1 MATQPTNL
9 SVPSESPRDLKFN
22 AGKIDEFVTSMVNTY
37 VDRFGNEHYTIEGL
51 RWLAQQAIAQYGWIL
66 IDSFQDGADITL
78 PNQALRDEVTG
89 EYYRWD
95 GALPKHVD
103 AGSTPS
109 SSGGVGIGAWLSI
122 GDAALRAMLASNEGA
137 KGIGTS
143 SGNTVQEEIN
153 ILHEDIEKSNF
164 INLRVLPVN
173 FREKY
178 SEEISGNVS
187 PQALAEDD
195 NYWYITED
203 VTVDINVSYL
213 CKVSRINKLTGTKQ
227 TVNQTI
233 SSHGQGIGVLADGTV
248 FVGGSVN
255 SKIAIVD
262 FSNLTVNEQECIGI
276 YKDFPFCYL
285 RKTNT
290 IYQLQDDTAIGGNM
304 TRLSV
309 LNKDSGFIS
318 DFSIDRSIVK
328 EGYPQ
333 GITTDG
339 STLYIT
345 CGGSWSSA
353 TGGAWNDTWTFY
365 RSSFGGV
372 ILDRLVY
379 RRNSMGSIISVTA
392 TSHEPQGVSWHDG
405 KLTFMQYIGDGTVT
419 RNVIFKE
426 EELGAQVRS
435 IPKNRM
441 INYLALDS
449 IGVNSSLLSSGSSIR
464 AIANSMSDGSSLLFS
479 IDNQA
484 AIASDVGIQFGTCNI
499 VRINSN
505 RIYAISTEQTSG
517 LSTSTPS
524 PRISFVS
531 VYNTYQSPPYLL
543 STSKVAI
550 TSDYNSTSAATSGA
564 IAIPSVSFA
573 NRIIIHF
580 TNTSPGNPITAYTLT
595 RQEIDYY
602 IANSIALLLVNGA
615 STASISLTSTGIT
628 VNTVTGSPIIRRV
641 LSQ

>member
-1 MATQPTNL
+1 MSDITANIVVSMPSQLFTMPRSFKAVANGKIYIGQIDTDPVNPANQIQVYLENEDGSRVPVSQPL
-9 SVPSESPRDLKFN
+9 IIN
-22 AGKIDEFVTSMVNTY
+22 AGGYPVYNGQIAKFVTVKGHSMAVYDASN
-37 VDRFGNEHYTIEGL
+37 
-51 RWLAQQAIAQYGWIL
+51 AQQFYYPNVLKYDPDQLRQELAGNG
-66 IDSFQDGADITL
+66 GASQI
-78 PNQALRDEVTG
+78 
-89 EYYRWD
+89 
-95 GALPKHVD
+95 
-103 AGSTPS
+103 GSQ
-109 SSGGVGIGAWLSI
+109 
-122 GDAALRAMLASNEGA
+122 
-137 KGIGTS
+137 
-143 SGNTVQEEIN
+143 SGNTVQEEIDLLYDGIDKSSFISLR
-153 ILHEDIEKSNF
+153 ILPINF
-164 INLRVLPVN
+164 T
-173 FREKY
+173 EKY
-178 SEEISGNVS
+178 SEMLSGSVS
-187 PQALAEDD
+187 PQALAEDE

-203 VTVDINVSYL
+203 VTVDINVTYL
-213 CKVSRINKLTGTKQ
+213 CRVARISKYTNIKQ

-233 SSHGQGIGVLADGTV
+233 ASHGQGIGVLTDGRV
-248 FVGGSVN
+248 FVGGSGN
-255 SKIAIVD
+255 SKIAIID
-262 FSNLTVNEQECIGI
+262 FSSMTINEQSCTGI

-285 RKTNT
+285 SKTNT
-290 IYQLQDDTAIGGNM
+290 IYQLQDDTGIGGNM
-304 TRLSV
+304 TRLAV
-309 LNKDSGFIS
+309 LDKDSGFVS

-339 STLYIT
+339 STIYIT
-345 CGGSWSSA
+345 CGGSWSSS
-353 TGGAWNDTWTFY
+353 TGGSWNDTWTLY
-365 RSSFGGV
+365 RASLGGV

-379 RRNSMGSIISVTA
+379 RRNSMGEIISVAA
-392 TSHEPQGVSWHDG
+392 TSHEPQGVSWHEG

-464 AIANSMSDGSSLLFS
+464 SIANSMSDGSSLLFS

-550 TSDYNSTSAATSGA
+550 TSDYSSTSAATSGA